1 MPLRPQIFFL
11 IPANRSPHISSL
23 KKQWSGKER
32 PVVLENWQLG
42 TVSPE
47 GFCPSVEKG
56 ITLEWLPTTSV
67 LALGR

>member
-1 MPLRPQIFFL
+1 MEWQ
-11 IPANRSPHISSL
+11 
-23 KKQWSGKER
+23 GKTL
-32 PVVLENWQLG
+32 VLENWQLG

-47 GFCPSVEKG
+47 GFCPSTEKG

>member
-1 MPLRPQIFFL
+1 MEWQ
-11 IPANRSPHISSL
+11 
-23 KKQWSGKER
+23 GKTL
-32 PVVLENWQLG
+32 VLENWQLE

-47 GFCPSVEKG
+47 GFCPSTEKG